1 MSRTVDRGRRRFC
14 GACASTAV
22 LVTGLP
28 RLLHAAERT
37 VTEHARVAL
46 MASQS
51 APLRAS
57 ELQQG
62 VNYIF
67 HYPYVCTP
75 CFLLDL
81 GRPLTESVEL
91 QTREDRPYTWKG
103 GVGPNRSIVAFS
115 GICSHRMT
123 HPSPEASFISYHGS
137 GRHAPE
143 GRGVIHCCSENS
155 VYDPAA
161 GARVLSGPAPE
172 PLAVVELEYDP
183 DSDTLTAAGT
193 TGGTMFEQFLASFGD
208 RLALEYGHDYE
219 RPVGEQAEVMTLEA
233 YSRVRTEC

>member
-1 MSRTVDRGRRRFC
+1 MSRNFDRDRRRFC

-22 LVTGLP
+22 LATGLP
-28 RLLHAAERT
+28 RLLHAADRS

-46 MASQS
+46 MASAD
-51 APLRAS
+51 APLRAG

-81 GRPLTESVEL
+81 GRPVTEPVEL
-91 QTREDRPYTWKG
+91 QTREDRTYTWKG
-103 GVGPNRSIVAFS
+103 GVGPNNSIVAFS

-123 HPSPEASFISYHGS
+123 HPSREASFISYHGA
-137 GRHAPE
+137 GRHSPE
-143 GRGVIHCCSENS
+143 ERGVIHCCSENS
-155 VYDPAA
+155 IYDPAN

-172 PLAVVELEYDP
+172 PLAAIDLEYDA
-183 DSDTLTAAGT
+183 DADTITATGA
-193 TGGTMFEQFLASFGD
+193 TGGTMFERFLASFGE
-208 RLALEYGHDYE
+208 RLAIEYGQDYE
-219 RPVGEQAEVMTLEA
+219 QPIGREAEVVTLEE
-233 YSRVRTEC
+233 YTRVRTEC

>member
-1 MSRTVDRGRRRFC
+1 MSRNFDRDRRRFC

-22 LVTGLP
+22 LATGLP
-28 RLLHAAERT
+28 RLLQAADRS
-37 VTEHARVAL
+37 VTEHARAVL
-46 MASQS
+46 MSSAST
-51 APLRAS
+51 PLRAS

-81 GRPLTESVEL
+81 GRPVTESVEL
-91 QTREDRPYTWKG
+91 QTREDRTYTWKG
-103 GVGPNRSIVAFS
+103 GVGSNNSIVAFS

-123 HPSPEASFISYHGS
+123 HPSPEASFISYHGA

-143 GRGVIHCCSENS
+143 ERGVIHCCSENS
-155 VYDPAA
+155 IYDPAN

-172 PLAVVELEYDP
+172 PLAAIELEYDA
-183 DSDTLTAAGT
+183 DGDTLTATGA
-193 TGGTMFEQFLASFGD
+193 TGGTMFERFLESFGE
-208 RLALEYGHDYE
+208 RLAIEYGQDYE
-219 RPVGEQAEVMTLEA
+219 RSIGREAEVVTLEE
-233 YSRVRTEC
+233 YTRVRTEC

>member
-1 MSRTVDRGRRRFC
+1 MSRTVDRDRRRFC
-14 GACASTAV
+14 GACASTAA
-22 LVTGLP
+22 LATGLP
-28 RLLHAAERT
+28 RLLHAAERS
-37 VTEHARVAL
+37 VTEHARVTL
-46 MASQS
+46 MASS
-51 APLRAS
+51 TVPLRAR

-67 HYPYVCTP
+67 HYPYVSTP

-81 GRPLTESVEL
+81 GHPLTEAVDL
-91 QTREDRPYTWKG
+91 QTREEQRYTWKG

-115 GICSHRMT
+115 AICSHRMT

-137 GRHAPE
+137 GHHAPE

-161 GARVLSGPAPE
+161 GCRVLSGPAPE
-172 PLAVVELEYDP
+172 PLAAIELEYDP
-183 DSDTLTAAGT
+183 DTDTLTATGT

-208 RLALEYGHDYE
+208 RLAIEYGQDYE
-219 RPVGEQAEVMTLEA
+219 RPIGAQARVVTLEE
-233 YSRVRTEC
+233 YSDVRTQC